1 MLLRLTAF
9 ALALACAA
17 PAWAELPATIK
28 IGVLNDQSGPFADQ
42 SGKGSVAAAQMAAED
57 FAKVA
62 PGTKV
67 EVVYGDHQNKPD
79 IGSQIARGWV
89 DRDGVAA
96 VADGVNS
103 AVALAVNEIM
113 RDRGRT
119 FVASNTGTSDLTGR
133 HCAPTTVQW
142 TFDTWALGASAGR
155 AAARIGPVFF
165 IGFDYALG
173 HALERDTTAALVRLG
188 GAVVGSARHPLGT
201 TDFSSYLLQGQASGA
216 KVVAFASTGADLI
229 NAVKQAAEFGLTRT
243 ATLLAL
249 FAQIS
254 EVDALG
260 LRAAQGLVTT
270 EPFYWDMNEATRS
283 WARRYGERMGGR
295 MPTANQAGTYSSVLA
310 YLRAARA
317 AGSIEGARVLAAL
330 RAGVIDDPLF
340 GPVTVRIDGRAVH
353 AMHVFRV
360 KAPAE
365 SRSRWDVYA
374 HVATIPPEEAF
385 RPLDRGGCPL
395 VPK

>member
-1 MLLRLTAF
+1 MSSTSPSFQAALLAGG
-9 ALALACAA
+9 LA
-17 PAWAELPATIK
+17 
-28 IGVLNDQSGPFADQ
+28 G
-42 SGKGSVAAAQMAAED
+42 
-57 FAKVA
+57 
-62 PGTKV
+62 
-67 EVVYGDHQNKPD
+67 
-79 IGSQIARGWV
+79 
-89 DRDGVAA
+89 
-96 VADGVNS
+96 
-103 AVALAVNEIM
+103 
-113 RDRGRT
+113 
-119 FVASNTGTSDLTGR
+119 
-133 HCAPTTVQW
+133 TTVDLSL
-142 TFDTWALGASAGR
+142 FPLDTLKTRLQAREGFFASG
-155 AAARIGPVFF
+155 
-165 IGFDYALG
+165 GFRGIYRG
-173 HALERDTTAALVRLG
+173 VG
-188 GAVVGSARHPLGT
+188 SAVVGSARHPLGT